1 MRTVRNFLSLIALM
15 AVVASC
21 SNDDGPAP
29 IPPAE
34 ATCTD
39 GILNGDET
47 AIDCGGSCKTCP
59 QPPTES
65 KDGSIDSQNDV
76 DLDVNDLKGNVTV
89 DITIAASEA
98 WKLTGSLYVKDGA
111 TLTIEEGTNIQASI
125 GGTDVFIA
133 IEQGGKINAVGTAAS
148 PIKITSAGEGINARA
163 GDWGGLLLAGRAPI
177 GGPSAGST
185 ATAEVGQSIIYGGSD
200 AADNSGIIEYMILE
214 YTGARI
220 NGTQEFNG
228 FTFYAVGS
236 GTSISNI
243 AVFAGDDDGIEWFGG
258 TVSVD
263 NALVVNAKDDMF
275 DWTEGWSG
283 NGSNFF
289 GLRTED
295 YTAITEDPR
304 GIEADG
310 NNNGDFPTYTPQ
322 SNPTITNITLIHRGI
337 NVQLADMIKIR
348 RGSGA
353 TVTGAYVELGANSTA
368 SDFVDF
374 TDGKGDAAAST
385 TVTVIGNNIDITDV
399 KPGAN
404 AGTINATEGTIPSVD
419 AALFAW
425 TGINLAPAE

>member
-1 MRTVRNFLSLIALM
+1 MKTVRNFLSIIVMTAI
-15 AVVASC
+15 VASC
-21 SNDDGPAP
+21 SKDDGPAP
-29 IPPAE
+29 TPPVV
-34 ATCTD
+34 ATCSD
-39 GILNGDET
+39 GVMNGDET
-47 AIDCGGSCKTCP
+47 AVDCGGACKACP
-59 QPPTES
+59 QPAGPE
-65 KDGSIDSQNDV
+65 KDGSIDAQDDV

-89 DITIAASEA
+89 DITLAASEA
-98 WKLTGSLYVKDGA
+98 WKLTGALYVKDGA
-111 TLTIEEGTNIQASI
+111 TLTIEPGTIIQASI

-133 IEQGGKINAVGTAAS
+133 IEQGAMINAVGTVDA
-148 PIKITSAGEGINARA
+148 PIKITSAGENINARA

-177 GGPSAGST
+177 GGPEAGST
-185 ATAEVGQSIIYGGSD
+185 GTAEVGQSIIYGGSD
-200 AADNSGIIEYMILE
+200 AADNSGTIDYMILE

-228 FTFYAVGS
+228 FTFYAVGT
-236 GTSISNI
+236 GTTITNI

-258 TVSVD
+258 TVAVE

-283 NGSNFF
+283 TGTNFF

-295 YTAITEDPR
+295 YTSITEDPR

-310 NNNGDFPTYTPQ
+310 NNNGDFPTYAPQ
-322 SNPTITNITLIHRGI
+322 SNPTITGITLIHRGI
-337 NVQLADMIKIR
+337 NVTMADMIKIR

-353 TVTGAYVELGANSTA
+353 TITGAYVELGADATA

-374 TDGKGDAAAST
+374 TDGKGDAAAGT
-385 TVTVIGNNIDITDV
+385 TLTVVGNNIDISDV
-399 KPGAN
+399 NPGAN
-404 AGTINATEGTIPSVD
+404 AGTINATEGTTPSVD